1 MNSNRKFAVN
11 CDRETVLKFEEY
23 YPHLKEIFLTRCLKY
38 AIISKEF
45 FEEVFFNE
53 DLMEIK

>member
-1 MNSNRKFAVN
+1 MNSKRKFPVN
-11 CDRETVLKFEEY
+11 CDREDVLKFEEY

-45 FEEVFFNE
+45 FEQVFFNE
-53 DLMEIK
+53 DLLEIK